1 MNARWIKMNYKE
13 LQPDCEKCFGL
24 CCVALYFSS
33 MDGFPVNKDA
43 GKPCINL
50 KGDFKCKVHEDLN
63 KKGLKGCIAYD
74 CIGAGQKVAQ
84 VTYSG
89 HDWKE
94 NLESSKQMFD
104 VFIIMKQFHEMLWY
118 LNEAV
123 RLQYNSSIN
132 KDKLIEK
139 IDEIENLT
147 HLEAESIINLD
158 LTSIRVGVNS
168 LLLQTS
174 EFLRKKVNNDKNS
187 LKGKK
192 AIGGGLNLM
201 GADLRKKD
209 LRGANLSGAFLIA
222 SNLRGVDLSW
232 ADLIGSDLRDADL
245 SGANLINSIFL
256 TQAQINSAKGDVN
269 TRLPKSLIKPDH
281 WLK

>member
-1 MNARWIKMNYKE
+1 MNYKE
-13 LQPDCEKCFGL
+13 LQPECEKCFGL

-50 KGDFKCKVHEDLN
+50 AGNFKCKVHENLN

-94 NLESSKQMFD
+94 KPESSKEMFD
-104 VFIIMKQFHEMLWY
+104 VFIIMKQLHEMLWY

-123 RLQYNSSIN
+123 RLQYNSNIN
-132 KDKLIEK
+132 KDKLIKK
-139 IDEIENLT
+139 IEEIKNLT
-147 HLEAESIINLD
+147 HLEAKSILKLD
-158 LTSIRVGVNS
+158 LIPIKVGVNT

-174 EFLRKKVNNDKNS
+174 EFLRKKVNNGKNT

-192 AIGGGLNLM
+192 ALGGGLNLM
-201 GADLRKKD
+201 GSDLRKKD
-209 LRGANLSGAFLIA
+209 LKGVNLSGAFLIVA
-222 SNLRGVDLSW
+222 NLRGVDLSFT
-232 ADLIGSDLRDADL
+232 DLIGADLRDADL
-245 SGANLINSIFL
+245 SGANLSNSIFI
-256 TQAQINSAKGDVN
+256 TQAQINSAKGDSN
-269 TRLPKSLIKPDH
+269 TRLPKSITKPSN
-281 WLK
+281 W

>member
-1 MNARWIKMNYKE
+1 MNVRWIKMNYKE

-50 KGDFKCKVHEDLN
+50 TGDFKCKVHEDLN

-89 HDWKE
+89 HDWKKKP
-94 NLESSKQMFD
+94 ESSKEMFD
-104 VFIIMKQFHEMLWY
+104 VFIIMKQLHEILWY
-118 LNEAV
+118 LHEAI
-123 RLQYNSSIN
+123 RLQHNN
-132 KDKLIEK
+132 NADKEKLIKK

-147 HLEAESIINLD
+147 HLEAKSIINLD
-158 LTSIRVGVNS
+158 LTSIRVGVNA

-174 EFLRKKVNNDKNS
+174 EFLRKKVNNGKNS

-192 AIGGGLNLM
+192 ALGGVLNLM

-209 LRGANLSGAFLIA
+209 LRGVNLSGAFLIA
-222 SNLRGVDLSW
+222 ANLRGVDLSFT
-232 ADLIGSDLRDADL
+232 DLIGADLRDADL
-245 SGANLINSIFL
+245 SGANLSNSIFI

-269 TRLPKSLIKPDH
+269 TRLPKSITKPRH
-281 WLK
+281 W